1 MAPILPWI
9 QEYLGPG
16 PLTVKR
22 QNVEVLGLGPIVAGV
37 QVALLVLCTAA
48 VGLRVWAR
56 GWVFRHAKVWGW
68 DDTLT
73 VLGYV
78 RTNHYLRAQRPY
90 QNLKSL
96 RERERERKKRLRI
109 SQLTCARRLYSSPS
123 RHRACSSCSRRGTA
137 WGHRTRDSRTSR
149 PGSGGRRPRCTRAT
163 GRCSSWRRRTWPRRG
178 SRWGCCG

>member
-78 RTNHYLRAQRPY
+78 RTTTIHWRLSRSRPTKPPKI
-90 QNLKSL
+90 LK
-96 RERERERKKRLRI
+96 R
-109 SQLTCARRLYSSPS
+109 PS
-123 RHRACSSCSRRGTA
+123 RI
-137 WGHRTRDSRTSR
+137 
-149 PGSGGRRPRCTRAT
+149 PN
-163 GRCSSWRRRTWPRRG
+163 
-178 SRWGCCG
+178 